1 MTVTCRAQVTVVDGE
16 FIQGATSHCC
26 GAALQYLVAVKLLK

>member
-1 MTVTCRAQVTVVDGE
+1 MCHAQVTVVDGE
-16 FIQGATSHCC
+16 FIQGATSCC